1 MSGNG
6 EETSERKEKRAPRFE
21 TWTVWG
27 KEVPRR
33 PGGGK
38 GQLVWGSIRVL
49 LELR

>member
-1 MSGNG
+1 MGPVSGNG

-27 KEVPRR
+27 KEVLRR
-33 PGGGK
+33 P

-49 LELR
+49 LELC